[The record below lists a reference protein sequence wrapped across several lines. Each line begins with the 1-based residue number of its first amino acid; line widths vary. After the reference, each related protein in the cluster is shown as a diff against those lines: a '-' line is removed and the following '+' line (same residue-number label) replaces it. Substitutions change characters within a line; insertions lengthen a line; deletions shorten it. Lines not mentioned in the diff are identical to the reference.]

1 MSNKIDLIMSSVQQ
15 FCREGYLLPKERQT
29 LFDLAELHG
38 IDKAELE
45 AVLNAELEKVRA
57 GRLENLYKVAKQPD
71 AALSDK
77 PEMFQQ
83 SRRQFPDMLK
93 LGTLK
98 LKLNPKVTA
107 PAFVPL
113 KDLAGLCVIHDDNPE
128 MAFNIIQNV
137 AMRLLLSAPRSL
149 SRITVVDPV
158 SMGADYIGL
167 SGIDGHLLKVID
179 DEKQVQPFLQAV
191 SRESAS
197 FNFNELGSSFA
208 DIAEYNRT
216 NRSKAHP
223 YQIIII
229 SDFPSMMDKS
239 ILPEIKK
246 IVKLAQKTGVFFL
259 FALDQQQLDD
269 MPGMLDVFKL
279 RQDECPNLCVIDTVK
294 KELIAEQSD
303 EVAFFNNAFDFEI
316 DKELMFTSETI
327 LHFNHEFD
335 PNNYP
340 LGVGNEDRG
349 DFCIESLNVIAGKY
363 PNKDKAYVVTLQQKH
378 DNVISVSNDASALED
393 MAIGMLKGMALSY
406 KRSELDY
413 VFYNCNYIPESLTAK
428 NVVANIHADKLQY
441 LQTLLKH
448 LEALVASRKSLFANA
463 NVTDYEAYRNAVE
476 DTLPRVVCLLGGIDR
491 VLESESMC
499 AVESVMLLDQ
509 LLDEAGQYGIHFLL
523 FGSPS
528 ANLFKLNLAEHVRFR
543 LFSSLNEE
551 ETMRIGIFSTQEE
564 LDYQN
569 QPNGSILYDAKQ
581 AASSNQ
587 ASSIKLMRYTIE
599 ANEQKE
605 ALSAFVAEEGPM
617 AQPKTY
623 VDNDETYPQ
632 AYRNVNAG
640 TIAEE
645 SLDAGIPIG
654 VPRSFATQF
663 VTLGSGSMI
672 IVGDDAEGEQSILRS
687 VYTTL
692 KRKGR
697 INALSVYDA
706 SGSYPLGMPGMPGVN
721 VYSDLEALPVAEDG
735 VVCLLHC
742 EALDTMNKLYAL
754 MDKAQQNH
762 AQVLLSA
769 KDDAIV
775 NNLGMTAA
783 VFTERLALCHAP
795 EGFISPAFFYSNDE
809 LKMPT
814 VPLQALYEKNAAS
827 GSMEINA
834 MWLFNY

>member
-71 AALSDK
+71 AALSNK
-77 PEMFQQ
+77 PELFQQ

-128 MAFNIIQNV
+128 MACNILQNV
-137 AMRLLLSAPRSL
+137 AMRLLLSVPRSL
-149 SRITVVDPV
+149 ARVTIVDPV

-197 FNFNELGSSFA
+197 FNFNELGSTFA

-223 YQIIII
+223 YKVIII

-246 IVKLAQKTGVFFL
+246 IAKLAQKTGVFFL

-269 MPGMLDVFKL
+269 MPEMLDAFKL
-279 RQDECPNLCVIDTVK
+279 RQDECPKLCVIDTVK
-294 KELIAEQSD
+294 KELVAEQSD

-316 DKELMFTSETI
+316 DKELMFTSGTI

-335 PNNYP
+335 PNTYP
-340 LGVGNEDRG
+340 IVVSYEDHG
-349 DFCIESLNVIAGKY
+349 DFCIESLNVVTGKY
-363 PNKDKAYVVTLQQKH
+363 PSKDKAYIVTLKQKH
-378 DNVISVSNDASALED
+378 DNVISVSNDASALEA

-413 VFYNCNYIPESLTAK
+413 VFYNCSFIPESLTAK
-428 NVVANIHADKLQY
+428 NVVANIHTDKLQY

-448 LEALVASRKSLFANA
+448 IEALVASRKNLFAQA
-463 NVTDYEAYRNAVE
+463 NVTSFEAYRNAVE
-476 DTLPRVVCLLGGIDR
+476 DTLPRVACLLGGVDQL
-491 VLESESMC
+491 LESEKLS
-499 AVESVMLLDQ
+499 AIESIMLLDQ

-523 FGSPS
+523 FGCPS
-528 ANLFKLNLAEHVRFR
+528 ANLFKLNLAEHVRFK
-543 LFSSLNEE
+543 LFSALNEE
-551 ETMRIGIFSTQEE
+551 EAMRIGIFPTEE
-564 LDYQN
+564 QLNHQN
-569 QPNGSILYDAKQ
+569 LPNGSILYDTNQ
-581 AASSNQ
+581 AASVNLELAQ
-587 ASSIKLMRYTIE
+587 NDANAMKEVE
-599 ANEQKE
+599 A
-605 ALSAFVAEEGPM
+605 AFISEEGPV
-617 AQPKTY
+617 AHPKAFMDIN
-623 VDNDETYPQ
+623 DNYPLV
-632 AYRNVNAG
+632 YKNVNTG
-640 TIAEE
+640 NIAEE
-645 SLDAGIPIG
+645 SLQGRIPLG
-654 VPRSFATQF
+654 FLRCYSTQFAT
-663 VTLGSGSMI
+663 LGNGNVM
-672 IVGDDAEGEQSILRS
+672 IVGDDSDGEQSILRS
-687 VYTTL
+687 VYFTL
-692 KRKGR
+692 KRTGR
-697 INALSVYDA
+697 INALSIFDA
-706 SGSYPLGMPGMPGVN
+706 AGSYLLGLPGMPGVN
-721 VYSDLEALPVAEDG
+721 VYSDLDTLPVAEDG
-735 VVCLLHC
+735 VVFLLHS
-742 EALDTMNKLYAL
+742 EALNAENINKVYAL
-754 MDKAQQNH
+754 IDKAQQNH
-762 AQVLLSA
+762 AQVLLLA
-769 KDDAIV
+769 KDDTIL

-783 VFTERLALCHAP
+783 VFTEKLALCQAP

-814 VPLQALYEKNAAS
+814 APLQALYEKNTAS
-827 GSMEINA
+827 DSMEINA